1 MDNLYEDV
9 GDKPS
14 SPTHLEAAAQE
25 TNTEGDK
32 FSEYVFHIINWIYV
46 LRWPIANCPI
56 TYSY

>member
-25 TNTEGDK
+25 TNTEGNK
-32 FSEYVFHIINWIYV
+32 FSEYVF
-46 LRWPIANCPI
+46 
-56 TYSY
+56 S